1 MKKFLVAASIMVIVL
16 MIVSCGPP
24 KVDPMSLSIVSAD
37 TEQVQVP
44 EVCKAQ
50 YETRK
55 LRVAVVDFANNTTF
69 GKMAG
74 VNTSIQGQGTRTHTS
89 AGVAGVVVA
98 PGAAGIGYATAS
110 KTKIKYS
117 KNINTF
123 MRQIAP
129 NIGEYAQS
137 AVEDILVNMGGVEVF
152 TRANMKK
159 VMQEQGFQM
168 NVADPNTLVQ
178 FGKIAGVSYIIT
190 GTVDNIKANYVQP
203 TKSESTDTGNALANL
218 ALSLTKAAVKAA
230 TEGWN
235 VNVEMT
241 VQVIDVSTGKIIASK
256 KVKGRELAGTQ
267 PYFNPELIITAAKKA
282 MGEAAEDIKP
292 ELSDLFAVKGY
303 IIQLRGNKEV
313 ALVNLGTMN
322 GIQPG
327 QELEAYEFMEIKDP
341 FKGTVSCSKAKIPV
355 KLVVSDQVDENQCWV
370 KIEGDD
376 KNKQRLK
383 IGTLVKRAKLHGQGV
398 VEKLF

>member
-1 MKKFLVAASIMVIVL
+1 MKKFFVLSGVVIIIL
-16 MIVSCGPP
+16 TLISCGPP
-24 KVDPMSLSIVSAD
+24 KLDPMSLSVIPAD
-37 TEQVQVP
+37 TEQVKVP
-44 EVCKAQ
+44 DVCRVQ
-50 YETRK
+50 YESRK

-69 GKMAG
+69 GKMTG
-74 VNTSIQGQGTRTHTS
+74 VNTSIKGQGTTTHTS
-89 AGVAGVVVA
+89 AGVAGIVVA
-98 PGAAGIGYATAS
+98 PGAAGIGYAEAS
-110 KTKIKYS
+110 KTKYKYS

-129 NIGEYAQS
+129 NIGNYAQS
-137 AVEDILVNMGGVEVF
+137 AVEDILVNMGGVDVF

-159 VMQEQGFQM
+159 VMQEQGFQI
-168 NVADPNTLVQ
+168 NVADQNTLVK

-190 GTVDNIKANYVQP
+190 GTVDNIKAYYVP
-203 TKSESTDTGNALANL
+203 PKKSENSDTGNALANL
-218 ALSLTKAAVKAA
+218 ALTLTKTVVKAA

-241 VQVIDVSTGKIIASK
+241 VQVIDVSTGRIIASK

-267 PYFNPELIITAAKKA
+267 PNFNPELIITAAKKA

-313 ALVNLGTMN
+313 ALVNLGKVN

-327 QELEAYEFMEIKDP
+327 QELEAYEFLEIKDP
-341 FKGTVSCSKAKIPV
+341 FKGTVSCSKARIPV
-355 KLVVSDQVDENQCWV
+355 KMIVSDQVDENQCWV
-370 KIEGDD
+370 KIEGDER
-376 KNKQRLK
+376 NKQRLK

-398 VEKLF
+398 MEKLF